1 MRLLYL
7 NHNVAFSGTFQRAF
21 HLAREMVARGH
32 DVTLVTTSRSARV
45 RAKWSE
51 RAGVRLLESPDL
63 LWGPARTG
71 WDPYNVARRIGA
83 LAGSSFDAVHA
94 FDSRPAVIF
103 PALAAARA
111 GATLFMDW
119 ADWWGRGGTIAER
132 SGPLMQALFG
142 PVETWF
148 EEAFRTRAAAATVI
162 SSALRERCV
171 ALGVPAE
178 RVLQIPN
185 GCAPPVDDGPTRAS
199 ARANLR
205 LDDAPT
211 IVHLGTA
218 HPGDLALLY
227 EAVRRAR
234 GEVPRLRLLMVG
246 GFRGAPPADLVRE
259 GAIRATGFV
268 AADAL
273 PLWLAAADACVVALR
288 DTVANRGRWP
298 GKVNDYFTA
307 ARATVITDVGEA
319 ALWVRKAGAGIVAA
333 PEARALAAA
342 IVMAV
347 RGVAVDAAASALSDL
362 RNGWSRAA
370 AEAAA
375 RNLAAGELAWTG
387 IADRLAAFY
396 AALLPARVEEV
407 PVSA

>member
-32 DVTLVTTSRSARV
+32 EVTLVTTSRSARV
-45 RAKWSE
+45 RATWTE

-63 LWGPARTG
+63 LWGPGRTG
-71 WDPYNVARRIGA
+71 WDPYNVARRLGA

-132 SGPLMQALFG
+132 SGPVVRALFG

-162 SSALRERCV
+162 SAALRERCI
-171 ALGVPAE
+171 ALGVPGE
-178 RVLQIPN
+178 RVLQMPN
-185 GCAPPVDDGPTRAS
+185 GCSPPAADPPSREG
-199 ARANLR
+199 ARARLG

-211 IVHLGTA
+211 VVHLGTA

-227 EAVRRAR
+227 DAIRLARADA
-234 GEVPRLRLLMVG
+234 PRLTLLMVG
-246 GFRGAPPADLVRE
+246 GFPGAPPADLVRL
-259 GAIRATGFV
+259 GAVRATGFV

-273 PLWLAAADACVVALR
+273 PDWLAAADACVVALR
-288 DTVANRGRWP
+288 DTIANRGRWP
-298 GKVNDYFTA
+298 GKVNDYLSA
-307 ARATVITDVGEA
+307 GRATVITDVGEA
-319 ALWVRKAGAGIVAA
+319 ASWVAKTGAGIVAA
-333 PEARALAAA
+333 PEARALAAGVVA
-342 IVMAV
+342 AV
-347 RGVAVDAAASALSDL
+347 RGATAAYEASARRL
-362 RNGWSRAA
+362 
-370 AEAAA
+370 A
-375 RNLAAGELAWTG
+375 RGELAWRG
-387 IADRLAAFY
+387 IAERLDGFY
-396 AALLPARVEEV
+396 DAMRPAGAEAARV
-407 PVSA
+407 SA